1 MSREPPDSLGITFT
15 EHVKMSEFNVNENLT
30 ITLNEGVFGLWNLA
44 TGEQYEIFERR
55 YLDRIFELNEL
66 VGMPY
71 TSKPEDEILIEAEI
85 LLIGEKAEKYQNT
98 QKANGPW
105 GWDPISKIFHFGS
118 KHNFPSDLTNTEEN
132 NEIGYVDFCKSI
144 AERAPNLDIEREGE
158 LIKLPP
164 LNIDAIDT
172 YSLKKGLWERTT
184 TRNFNGESV
193 PLETVSNILFT
204 TFGKIHGDS
213 HKKNLAERGISTVGY
228 RRSSPSAGCL
238 QATEAYLIALN
249 VSNLERGIYHYRS
262 HQHVL
267 TKLDS
272 GINADLT
279 QILCHQNFAVEAAFL
294 IVMSSR
300 FDKLWWKY
308 PHSRAYRSALM
319 DVGHLSQ
326 TFNLVATAHKLN
338 TWLTGYFI
346 DNLLNELIKIDGFNE
361 HSLFVLAG
369 GHGLQDPLSPGVAKL
384 LKAVK

>member
-1 MSREPPDSLGITFT
+1 MPREPPESLGITFA
-15 EHVKMSEFNVNENLT
+15 EQVKMSEFKVNENLT
-30 ITLNEGVFGLWNLA
+30 ITLNEGVFGLWNLE

-66 VGMPY
+66 AGMPY
-71 TSKPEDEILIEAEI
+71 TSKPEDGILIEAEI
-85 LLIGEKAEKYQNT
+85 LLIGEKAEQYQNT
-98 QKANGPW
+98 QKANGTW
-105 GWDPISKIFHFGS
+105 GWDPISKIFHLGS
-118 KHNFPSDLTNTEEN
+118 KHNFPSDLTNNEEN
-132 NEIGYVDFCKSI
+132 KEIGYVSFCESI
-144 AERAPNLDIEREGE
+144 AESAPKLDIEREGE
-158 LIKLPP
+158 LIKLPSW
-164 LNIDAIDT
+164 NSNAIDT
-172 YSLKKGLWERTT
+172 YSLKKALWERTT
-184 TRNFNGESV
+184 SRNFNGESV
-193 PLETVSNILFT
+193 PLEIVSNILFT

-272 GINADLT
+272 GINADLS